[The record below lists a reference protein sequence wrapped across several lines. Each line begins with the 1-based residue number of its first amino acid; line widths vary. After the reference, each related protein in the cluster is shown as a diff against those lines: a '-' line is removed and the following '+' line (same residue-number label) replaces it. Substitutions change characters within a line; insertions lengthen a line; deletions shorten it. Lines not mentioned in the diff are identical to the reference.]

1 MVSESDIGIDGYA
14 AMVIS
19 MAAKPKAK
27 AAAKKAAAKKPA
39 NPTLDAEK
47 FLKGLLATDSTV
59 EFDLKKVENDF
70 ADESWAESL
79 MKEISEAQQAK
90 EDIKEQNDAFIKGF
104 ASAALNQHQLKAFKR
119 EIKDWD
125 QTVFNAVRDYK
136 EAVEKFQNLVQK
148 AKELSTVS
156 EASSSAAP
164 SREKAKTSA

>member
-1 MVSESDIGIDGYA
+1 MVSESDIGVDGYA
-14 AMVIS
+14 AMVLS
-19 MAAKPKAK
+19 LPAKPKAK
-27 AAAKKAAAKKPA
+27 AAAKKATAKKPA

-47 FLKGLLATDSTV
+47 VLKGLLSTDSTV
-59 EFDLKKVENDF
+59 EFDLKKVDSDF

-90 EDIKEQNDAFIKGF
+90 EDIKEKNDAFIKAF
-104 ASAALNQHQLKAFKR
+104 ASAALNQQQLKAFKK

-148 AKELSTVS
+148 AKQLSTVS
-156 EASSSAAP
+156 GTSSSAGP
-164 SREKAKTSA
+164 SRKKAKTSA